1 MSYIKSNL
9 SITLNITLV
18 IILLMTISACSNQV
32 TSNQPAVTKQTAES
46 SIEELQIYKN
56 AIVALNN
63 NELAKAEKLFIS
75 MSERQPNIAGSWANL
90 ALISIKEDNLAQAE
104 VYAKTA
110 LEKNPNMPQALN
122 LSGYL
127 AQKKGAINIA
137 KSYYLQAIS
146 HKSDYALAHYN
157 LALVYDVY
165 LQDIAK
171 AIEHYQ
177 FYLAYNE
184 QQDENTE
191 NWLEGLQATMA
202 ANNWWKT

>member
-32 TSNQPAVTKQTAES
+32 TSKQPAVTKQTAES

-90 ALISIKEDNLAQAE
+90 ALISIKQDNLAQAE

-146 HKSDYALAHYN
+146 HKPDYALAHYN
-157 LALVYDVY
+157 LALVFDVY

-202 ANNWWKT
+202 ANN

>member
-1 MSYIKSNL
+1 M
-9 SITLNITLV
+9 NITLV

-122 LSGYL
+122 LSCYL

-202 ANNWWKT
+202 ANN

>member
-90 ALISIKEDNLAQAE
+90 ALISIKQDNLAQAE

-177 FYLAYNE
+177 FYLAYNK

-202 ANNWWKT
+202 ANN

>member
-1 MSYIKSNL
+1 MSI
-9 SITLNITLV
+9 ILV
-18 IILLMTISACSNQV
+18 IICLLTISACSNQV
-32 TSNQPAVTKQTAES
+32 TSKKPVANNKTAES
-46 SIEELQIYKN
+46 SIEELQLYKN
-56 AIVALNN
+56 AIIALNN
-63 NELAKAEKLFIS
+63 NDLDQAKVLFTA

-90 ALISIKEDNLAQAE
+90 ALISIKQQDLLQAG
-104 VYAKTA
+104 VYVKTA

-127 AQKKGAINIA
+127 AQKKGEITKA
-137 KSYYLQAIS
+137 KNYYLQAIS

-157 LALVYDVY
+157 LALLFDVY

-177 FYLAYNE
+177 LYLTYNG
-184 QQDENTE
+184 QKDENTE

-202 ANNWWKT
+202 ANNS

>member
-90 ALISIKEDNLAQAE
+90 ALISIKQDNLAQAE

-202 ANNWWKT
+202 ANN

>member
-32 TSNQPAVTKQTAES
+32 TSNQAAVTKQTAES

-90 ALISIKEDNLAQAE
+90 ALIFIKQDNLAQAE

-202 ANNWWKT
+202 ANN